1 MHKIILL
8 GNRSRPTTQSG
19 GSSAIK
25 ESGDSN
31 SATIDDT
38 NDIERIDRLSKWNLK
53 CLIYFYII
61 NVCNEINRRK
71 KVNSNC

>member
-1 MHKIILL
+1 DFLVL
-8 GNRSRPTTQSG
+8 GNRSRATTQSG

-38 NDIERIDRLSKWNLK
+38 NDIERIDRL
-53 CLIYFYII
+53 
-61 NVCNEINRRK
+61 
-71 KVNSNC
+71 